1 MCEERPQG
9 GVAGG
14 QEPRQNAK
22 LTFLVNLGSENGG
35 RGGTVC
41 EKYRGGKT
49 GKTHTDE
56 MG

>member
-1 MCEERPQG
+1 M
-9 GVAGG
+9 AGG
-14 QEPRQNAK
+14 QEPCQKAK

-35 RGGTVC
+35 RGGMVC

-49 GKTHTDE
+49 GKTDMDE